1 MSLQDMKENPNQLE
15 ETADQIEQAI
25 EQAEPM
31 ASIPLD
37 EPPKK
42 KFRMPKLPHLPRMGK
57 KGKRILAAVLA
68 LAVLG
73 SGSFAFYQKFM
84 KKEEVQI
91 ATGTAFIGNI
101 SKSCRGVGTAVAKN
115 SKDVTTSAT
124 GKVLHVYVKDGD
136 VVQAGDPLFAIDTS
150 AFTQQLQDKLDQLN
164 ERQQDINKIQESI
177 NNLTVKAPF
186 TGKIIGVD
194 ARVGDMASDKI
205 GTMYDDSVMKLTLY
219 YSHAYLDTIK
229 KGQKVTVSIPQ
240 SMASVEGWVEEIHKI
255 NRITEQGTVL
265 FEVDVKMNN
274 PGTLTK
280 DMDATAVVHTPDGDV
295 MPAESGKLEY
305 NQEQDVRP
313 KSSGEIVQ
321 MNAKDYYEFKAGQ
334 TLCVLKDDSL
344 NTQLVSAREAYN
356 NIKKDYDKLMEDKQN
371 YESFAPISGTVT
383 SVQITEGEELTGSGQ
398 VAVSIAD
405 LNEMV
410 MDINIDEININ
421 DVQVGMQAILT
432 TASDDYYGGM
442 GGGMMGP
449 TMVDDSMPE
458 EGMETEA
465 TGPMTGT
472 VTSISMQG
480 KAENGVTT
488 FPGTIAIDN
497 PQGLRGINMN
507 LNYTIMIS
515 QKDNVLLIPVA
526 GAVNT
531 NVGWVAYVRKEMLD
545 GREPVELPTE
555 QQQEGF
561 VPVAIEVGES
571 DGTNIEIISGL
582 NEGDEVALLGTA
594 ANNNDMYGGGM
605 VVYG

>member
-1 MSLQDMKENPNQLE
+1 MSMQEMKENSNQLVD
-15 ETADQIEQAI
+15 TANEIEQAV
-25 EQAEPM
+25 EQTESLQVMEAQV
-31 ASIPLD
+31 
-37 EPPKK
+37 PPKK
-42 KFRMPKLPHLPRMGK
+42 KFHLPKLPKLGK
-57 KGKRILAAVLA
+57 KGKRIIAAVLA

-73 SGSFAFYQKFM
+73 TGSFAFYQKFM
-84 KKEEVQI
+84 KKEPVQI
-91 ATGTAFIGNI
+91 AVGTAFMGSI

-115 SKDVTTSAT
+115 SKDVSTSAT

-136 VVQAGDPLFAIDTS
+136 VVQAGDPLFSIDTS
-150 AFTQQLQDKLDQLN
+150 AFTEQLQDKIDQLN
-164 ERQQDINKIQESI
+164 ERQQDINKIQENI
-177 NNLTVKAPF
+177 DNLVVKAPF
-186 TGKIIGVD
+186 SGKIIGVTGQ
-194 ARVGDMASDKI
+194 VGDMASDKI

-219 YSHAYLDTIK
+219 YSHAYIDTIQV
-229 KGQKVTVSIPQ
+229 GQKVTVSIPQ

-255 NRITEQGTVL
+255 NRITDQGTVL

-313 KSSGEIVQ
+313 KTSGEIVQ
-321 MNAKDYYEFKAGQ
+321 MNAKDYYEFKEGQ
-334 TLCVLKDDSL
+334 TLCVIKDDSL

-356 NIKKDYDKLMEDKQN
+356 NIKKDYDKLMEEKQN
-371 YESFAPISGTVT
+371 YEAFAPISGTVT

-398 VAVSIAD
+398 VAISISD
-405 LNEMV
+405 LTEMV

-421 DVQVGMQAILT
+421 DVQVGMQAILS
-432 TASDDYYGGM
+432 TASDDYYGNGGM
-442 GGGMMGP
+442 GGPMMDPMMGG
-449 TMVDDSMPE
+449 SME
-458 EGMETEA
+458 EDPAQEMA
-465 TGPMTGT
+465 AGPMTGT

-488 FPGTIAIDN
+488 FPGTISIDN
-497 PQGLRGINMN
+497 PQGLRGVNMN
-507 LNYTIMIS
+507 LNYTIIIS

-531 NVGWVAYVRKEMLD
+531 NEGWVAYVREEMLD
-545 GREPVELPTE
+545 GREVVNLPPE

-582 NEGDEVALLGTA
+582 NEGEEVALLGTA

>member
-1 MSLQDMKENPNQLE
+1 MTNMSMQDMKENPNQLE
-15 ETADQIEQAI
+15 DTADQIEQAI
-25 EQAEPM
+25 EQTEPL
-31 ASIPLD
+31 APIPAQA
-37 EPPKK
+37 PPKK
-42 KFRMPKLPHLPRMGK
+42 KLHLPKLPKMGK
-57 KGKRILAAVLA
+57 KGKRIIAAVLA

-73 SGSFAFYQKFM
+73 TGSFAFYQKFM
-84 KKEEVQI
+84 KKEPVQI

-115 SKDVTTSAT
+115 SKDVSTSAT
-124 GKVLHVYVKDGD
+124 GKVMHVYVKDGD
-136 VVQAGDPLFAIDTS
+136 LVQAGDPLFSIDTS
-150 AFTQQLQDKLDQLN
+150 AFTEQLQDKQDQLN

-194 ARVGDMASDKI
+194 GQVGDMASDKI
-205 GTMYDDSVMKLTLY
+205 GTMYDDSMMKLTLY
-219 YSHAYLDTIK
+219 YSHAYLDTIQT
-229 KGQKVTVSIPQ
+229 GQKVTVSIPQ

-255 NRITEQGTVL
+255 SRITEQGTVL
-265 FEVDVKMNN
+265 FEVDVKMYN

-344 NTQLVSAREAYN
+344 NTQLISAREAYN
-356 NIKKDYDKLMEDKQN
+356 NIKQEYDKLMEEKQN

-398 VAVSIAD
+398 VAVSISD
-405 LNEMV
+405 LTEMV

-421 DVQVGMQAILT
+421 DVQVGMQAVLT
-432 TASDDYYGGM
+432 TASDDYYSGM
-442 GGGMMGP
+442 GGGMMMDPMMGG
-449 TMVDDSMPE
+449 TMAE
-458 EGMETEA
+458 EGTEEMA
-465 TGPMTGT
+465 AGPMTGT

-488 FPGTIAIDN
+488 FPGTISIDN
-497 PQGLRGINMN
+497 PQGLRGVNMN
-507 LNYTIMIS
+507 LNYTIVIS
-515 QKDNVLLIPVA
+515 QKNNVLLIPVA

-531 NVGWVAYVRKEMLD
+531 NEGWVAYVRKEMVGD
-545 GREPVELPTE
+545 REAVALPPE

-561 VPVAIEVGES
+561 VPVAVEVGES
-571 DGTNIEIISGL
+571 DGTNIEVISGL

-594 ANNNDMYGGGM
+594 ANSNDMYGGGM
-605 VVYG
+605 VIYG